1 MQFKSQYFDLI
12 ILGAGITGLSVA
24 RQQLLTDSGCKVLI
38 IEKEEKIGLHASGRN
53 SGVLHSGIYYQSD
66 SLKAKFCSEGGQLIA
81 EYCQE
86 FGLPIKRCGKV
97 IVPKTAEEDNYLDL
111 LHKRAELNGAETR
124 IIDKAE
130 LNEIEPAAFSATS
143 RALYSPNT
151 SVVDPHSVINKILLN
166 LMNNNVV
173 VAFEEYVTSADP
185 QLSLI
190 RTNKNVV
197 YEYGHLINCTG
208 QYSDLVSKIFN
219 IGKQYYLIP
228 FKGMYYKLKD
238 ESQIRLNGLV
248 YPVPDLRIPFLGI
261 HSVKLVNGD
270 IYFGPNSIPAL
281 GREHYEGIKGIN
293 VKDTIK
299 TSYYLLKQYLDNK
312 DGFRSF
318 AHRELQQISEYSFY
332 TEATKM
338 IPKLKS
344 TDLIKSKK
352 VGIRAQLY
360 NKEKHAFEMDFII
373 KNQDNITHILN
384 AVSPAFTS
392 AFSFAKYILNRK

>member
-166 LMNNNVV
+166 LM
-173 VAFEEYVTSADP
+173 
-185 QLSLI
+185 
-190 RTNKNVV
+190 NKNVV

>member
-1 MQFKSQYFDLI
+1 
-12 ILGAGITGLSVA
+12 
-24 RQQLLTDSGCKVLI
+24 
-38 IEKEEKIGLHASGRN
+38 
-53 SGVLHSGIYYQSD
+53 
-66 SLKAKFCSEGGQLIA
+66 
-81 EYCQE
+81 
-86 FGLPIKRCGKV
+86 
-97 IVPKTAEEDNYLDL
+97 
-111 LHKRAELNGAETR
+111 
-124 IIDKAE
+124 
-130 LNEIEPAAFSATS
+130 
-143 RALYSPNT
+143 
-151 SVVDPHSVINKILLN
+151 
-166 LMNNNVV
+166 
-173 VAFEEYVTSADP
+173 
-185 QLSLI
+185 
-190 RTNKNVV
+190 
-197 YEYGHLINCTG
+197 
-208 QYSDLVSKIFN
+208 
-219 IGKQYYLIP
+219 
-228 FKGMYYKLKD
+228 MYYKLKD